1 MFVAHGMSSLFSQN
15 SCDKVNVAC
24 VLCCMPLVYDDAVM
38 HGQVTSPRPRSDIY
52 IKIYTKKNDKI
63 DVKMHSLETSRI
75 VTKPLC
81 FSLYLHL
88 TLRMLRDF

>member
-1 MFVAHGMSSLFSQN
+1 MFVAHGMPSLFSQN

-38 HGQVTSPRPRSDIY
+38 LGQVTSPRPRSDIY
-52 IKIYTKKNDKI
+52 IKIYKYDKI
-63 DVKMHSLETSRI
+63 DVKMHSLETSLN
-75 VTKPLC
+75 VTKALC
-81 FSLYLHL
+81 LSLNLYL